1 MGGYY
6 YYYYYYYYYFYY
18 YYYYYYYFASTQQN
32 APNSNQL
39 TIEQELAKLASLKK
53 ENDDFT
59 TF

>member
-1 MGGYY
+1 MGGYYDYY
-6 YYYYYYYYYFYY
+6 YYYYV
-18 YYYYYYYFASTQQN
+18 SPKQN

-39 TIEQELAKLASLKK
+39 TSEQELAKLASLQK